1 MEVLAMETINATV
14 ARREWST
21 VIDSVVHEKP
31 AFIKRTRDLIYLL
44 NNSTMEDIL
53 SKYNFTADL
62 YTEADGSVTLS
73 LKEIDLA
80 ANGKDF
86 DTAMENLVSD
96 IKEYAED
103 YYKEFSVWYAAPNRK
118 PHLPYIMRVLLLENN
133 ARIRSTITCQAGKN

>member
-1 MEVLAMETINATV
+1 METINATV

-31 AFIKRTRDLIYLL
+31 VFIKRTRDLIYLL

-53 SKYNFTADL
+53 SKYNFTAEI
-62 YTEADGSVTLS
+62 YPETDGSVTLS
-73 LKEIDLA
+73 LNEIDLA

-86 DTAMENLVSD
+86 DVALDKLVSD
-96 IKEYAED
+96 VKEYAED

-118 PHLPYIMRVLLLENN
+118 PHLPYIMRVLMLESN
-133 ARIRSTITCQAGKN
+133 AKIRSAITCQAGKN